1 MSIINPQNIILGPIV
16 TEKSL
21 GNQSKNVFSFW
32 VSLAA
37 SKQQIAQA
45 FKIVFGAEAKS
56 IRTAHLNGKVKTDPR
71 KRLPIQ
77 KPNRKKALIT
87 VAKDTKIDALKLN
100 TK

>member
-1 MSIINPQNIILGPIV
+1 MSSLNPQNIILGPIV

-21 GNQSKNVFSFW
+21 GHQSKNVFSFW
-32 VSLAA
+32 VSLSAN
-37 SKQQIAQA
+37 KRQIAQA
-45 FKIVFGAEAKS
+45 FKLVFGINAES
-56 IRTAHLNGKVKTDPR
+56 IRTAHLNGKVRSDPR

-87 VAKDTKIDALKLN
+87 VAKDTKIDALTLN